1 MPTVKTAHLPNG
13 LTLPYVQQGPGS
25 GVPIVLLH
33 AYADS
38 WRSFDRV
45 LSYLPSSVHAFAVT
59 QRGHG
64 DADRPAS
71 GYGVGDFAADLA
83 AFMDTVA
90 LERAVLVAS
99 SSASFTVQSF
109 AVAHPQRT
117 LGIVLTGAPWSLRD
131 NPAADEF
138 FDAVSAL
145 SDPVDPVFV
154 RDFVHAT
161 ASGAIP
167 PAFLEMMT
175 IESCKL
181 PARVWKAT
189 LEGLLQTDP
198 AAGAATITA
207 PTLILWGD
215 CDPIVPRG
223 DQEALAAAI
232 PGSRLVIYAGTGHM
246 VHWEDPERFATDV
259 VALAQ
264 RVRPDLRS
272 THDPQ

>member
-1 MPTVKTAHLPNG
+1 MGVGALMPTVKTAHLPNG
-13 LTLPYVQQGPGS
+13 LTLPYVEQGQGS
-25 GVPIVLLH
+25 GVPVVLLH

-45 LSYLPSSVHAFAVT
+45 LSYLPSWVHAFAVT

-64 DADRPAS
+64 MPTDPPAATGS
-71 GYGVGDFAADLA
+71 GISRRTWRRSWTLSHWNGRCWL
-83 AFMDTVA
+83 
-90 LERAVLVAS
+90 RARAQAS
-99 SSASFTVQSF
+99 RCSVSPSP
-109 AVAHPQRT
+109 HPHRT

-175 IESCKL
+175 IETASRP
-181 PARVWKAT
+181 PASGRQRSRAFSR
-189 LEGLLQTDP
+189 QTPPP
-198 AAGAATITA
+198 A
-207 PTLILWGD
+207 
-215 CDPIVPRG
+215 PRR
-223 DQEALAAAI
+223 
-232 PGSRLVIYAGTGHM
+232 SRH
-246 VHWEDPERFATDV
+246 R
-259 VALAQ
+259 
-264 RVRPDLRS
+264 R
-272 THDPQ
+272 